1 MPETITQEQYA
12 ALMWA
17 ERTNPEKFIKLM
29 GEYTGI
35 TAKKCIAYQF
45 FDAGGDFIGD
55 NWDEELLSILKDA
68 GIEVEEDA

>member
-17 ERTNPEKFIKLM
+17 EHINPEKFIKLM